1 MFRRKYARLRRKYVR
16 FRRKYARRA
25 IWGLTNIGGEVAS
38 IYRHQRSI
46 NFNPQL
52 SKIKVRRDH
61 GDMDH
66 DDDRPG
72 DQVDHQG
79 EDRVDHQGGDHVD
92 HQGGHDSDL
101 GDRQVDM
108 DSR

>member
-1 MFRRKYARLRRKYVR
+1 MRKYAKQ
-16 FRRKYARRA
+16 A
-25 IWGLTNIGGEVAS
+25 ISGLTNIGPES
-38 IYRHQRSI
+38 PPFTRHQRSI

-66 DDDRPG
+66 DDDHLG
-72 DQVDHQG
+72 DQADL
-79 EDRVDHQGGDHVD
+79 HQGGEADD
-92 HQGGHDSDL
+92 HQGGHDHDHGDL
-101 GDRQVDM
+101 HDDM

>member
-1 MFRRKYARLRRKYVR
+1 MRKYAKQ
-16 FRRKYARRA
+16 A
-25 IWGLTNIGGEVAS
+25 ISGLTNIGPEES
-38 IYRHQRSI
+38 PPFTRHQRSI

-66 DDDRPG
+66 DDDHLG
-72 DQVDHQG
+72 DLHQGDEADDHQG
-79 EDRVDHQGGDHVD
+79 DHDHDQGDL
-92 HQGGHDSDL
+92 HD
-101 GDRQVDM
+101 DM